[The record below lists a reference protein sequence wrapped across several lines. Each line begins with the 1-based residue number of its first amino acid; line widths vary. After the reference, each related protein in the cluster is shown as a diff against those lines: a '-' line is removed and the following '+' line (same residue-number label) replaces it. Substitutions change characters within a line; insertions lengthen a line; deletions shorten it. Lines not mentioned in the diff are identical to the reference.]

1 MRDDNE
7 NKQQSGAP
15 LEIEGS
21 AESNDS
27 GLRAQSPDAD
37 LGGDQYPGTESS
49 QSTVDSTFSSVAATA
64 GSKKLM
70 IVAIGSI
77 AVATAYFMYDVA
89 TSGPVKELSPSEK
102 IQERSQKGGADLVK
116 NAKPA
121 PKVDDVTLSQAPE
134 LPKPPPIQAPQPPS
148 PPPPPVP
155 SAPQTPVFP
164 QMGGSQSGPGV
175 APPAFDVDAK
185 PIGFDTKADDEK
197 AAKALEARRKAS
209 IMVMGSGG
217 GVNLD
222 GASAP
227 KDQKDGE
234 DDKKTDKD
242 KKEDT
247 SKTKDKSEF
256 LGFGEGSFGETGF
269 AKSKSS
275 QIKATH
281 IGRLDSLIAQGKVM
295 NAVLETAINTDLP
308 GTLRAIITRD
318 VYAESGR
325 AVLIPKGSRVIGS
338 YESQVKGGETRVAVV
353 WNRLIRPD
361 GVDLAISAPATDNLG
376 RAGVAGFLD
385 DKFLTKLGNA
395 LLISY
400 VVPVVADRMFKV
412 DKNQAVNSTS
422 STNAT
427 TGITTTSNTSTYGA
441 QRAKESSDKFQ
452 DIISKTIE
460 ESFSV
465 KPTIF
470 VDQGTEITIFANKD
484 MVFPANSG
492 MNGIKVIK

>member
-7 NKQQSGAP
+7 NKQESGAP
-15 LEIEGS
+15 LEVEGS
-21 AESNDS
+21 VESNDS
-27 GLRAQSPDAD
+27 GLRAQSPDSNMGA
-37 LGGDQYPGTESS
+37 DQYPGTESS
-49 QSTVDSTFSSVAATA
+49 QSTVDATFSSVAATA

-70 IVAIGSI
+70 IVVLG
-77 AVATAYFMYDVA
+77 AVAIATTYFIYDVA
-89 TSGPVKELSPSEK
+89 TSGPVKELTPSEK

-121 PKVDDVTLSQAPE
+121 PKVEDVTLSQAPE
-134 LPKPPPIQAPQPPS
+134 LPKPPPIQAPQPPA

-155 SAPQTPVFP
+155 SAPQNPVFP
-164 QMGGSQSGPGV
+164 QMDGSQSGPGL
-175 APPAFDVDAK
+175 APPTFDSDQK
-185 PIGFDTKADDEK
+185 SIGFDSKADDEK

-217 GVNLD
+217 GVSLEGD
-222 GASAP
+222 SSSKSKEG
-227 KDQKDGE
+227 DQ
-234 DDKKTDKD
+234 DKDKD
-242 KKEDT
+242 KKGEKEEKT
-247 SKTKDKSEF
+247 SKDKSEF

-275 QIKATH
+275 QIKATQ

-318 VYAESGR
+318 VYAESGK

-412 DKNQAVNSTS
+412 DKNQAVTSTASTS
-422 STNAT
+422 AT
-427 TGITTTSNTSTYGA
+427 TGVTTTSNTSTYGA

-452 DIISKTIE
+452 DIITKTIE

-492 MNGIKVIK
+492 TNGIKMLR